1 MYFQFEEGEWV
12 KFQQRGQYKNPQ
24 YYFARKM
31 KEYVD
36 GFGDP
41 SKEFWLGLDK
51 IVSLTN
57 NGAELLVEL
66 ETFEEIEAMI
76 YKFIIEILSFQGEKV
91 FARYSSF
98 KVKGPEY
105 RIHVSGYSGNA
116 GDTMKIDDGM
126 AFSTRDSDKDLWGQ
140 DCSST
145 RGHGGWWFNGCGL
158 ANLNGMNL
166 GNSKSG
172 YNGILWYLYAKDNR
186 SFKSTKMMLRKK
198 RI

>member
-1 MYFQFEEGEWV
+1 
-12 KFQQRGQYKNPQ
+12 
-24 YYFARKM
+24 M

-66 ETFEEIEAMI
+66 ETFEELEAMI
-76 YKFIIEILSFQGEKV
+76 YKSIIEILSFQGEKV

-98 KVKGPEY
+98 NVDGPEY

-166 GNSKSG
+166 GNSQSG